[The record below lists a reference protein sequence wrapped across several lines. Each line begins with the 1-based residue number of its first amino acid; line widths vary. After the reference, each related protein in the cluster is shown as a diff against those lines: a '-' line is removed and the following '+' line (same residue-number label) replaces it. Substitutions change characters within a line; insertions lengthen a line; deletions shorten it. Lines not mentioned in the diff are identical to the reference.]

1 MKTILVVDDFA
12 SVRLY
17 HTTFLKQKGYE
28 CVAVADG
35 AEALRVLQ
43 QRPIDLVLLDMMMPT
58 MDGLE
63 FLTRVR
69 SMPGFA
75 DLPILAITS
84 EAQKADTLESQAR
97 YGFHVLL
104 KPVLPAALL
113 EQVQRLLPLE

>member
-17 HTTFLKQKGYE
+17 HTTFLKQKGYD
-28 CVAVADG
+28 CVAVSDG

-43 QRPIDLVLLDMMMPT
+43 QRPIDLVLLDMVMPT
-58 MDGLE
+58 MDGVE
-63 FLTRVR
+63 FLARVR

-75 DLPILAITS
+75 SLPILAITS
-84 EAQKADTLESQAR
+84 EAQKAETLESQAR

>member
-1 MKTILVVDDFA
+1 MKTILIVDDFA

-17 HTTFLKQKGYE
+17 HSTFLKQKGYT
-28 CVAVADG
+28 CVAAADG
-35 AEALRVLQ
+35 EDALRILQ
-43 QRPIDLVLLDMMMPT
+43 QQPINLVLIDMVMPT
-58 MDGLE
+58 MDGIE
-63 FLTRVR
+63 FLARVR

-75 DLPILAITS
+75 SLPILAITS

>member
-17 HTTFLKQKGYE
+17 HTTFLKQKGYD
-28 CVAVADG
+28 CVAVSDG

-43 QRPIDLVLLDMMMPT
+43 QRPIDLVLLDMVMPT
-58 MDGLE
+58 MDGIE
-63 FLTRVR
+63 FLARVR

-75 DLPILAITS
+75 SLPILAITS

>member
-17 HTTFLKQKGYE
+17 HTTFLKQKCYE

-84 EAQKADTLESQAR
+84 EAQKAETIASQQH

>member
-58 MDGLE
+58 MDGIE
-63 FLTRVR
+63 FLARVR

-75 DLPILAITS
+75 SLPILAITS

>member
-17 HTTFLKQKGYE
+17 HTTFLKQKGYD
-28 CVAVADG
+28 CVAVSDG

-43 QRPIDLVLLDMMMPT
+43 QRPIDLVLLDMVMPT
-58 MDGLE
+58 MDGIE
-63 FLTRVR
+63 FLARVR

-75 DLPILAITS
+75 SLPILAITS
-84 EAQKADTLESQAR
+84 EAQKAETLESQAR

>member
-43 QRPIDLVLLDMMMPT
+43 QRPIDLVLLDMVMPT
-58 MDGLE
+58 MDGIE
-63 FLTRVR
+63 FLARVR

-75 DLPILAITS
+75 SLPILAITS
-84 EAQKADTLESQAR
+84 EAQKAETLESQAR

>member
-1 MKTILVVDDFA
+1 MTRDLLSFE
-12 SVRLY
+12 SVTLHGLGTFRL
-17 HTTFLKQKGYE
+17 T
-28 CVAVADG
+28 
-35 AEALRVLQ
+35 
-43 QRPIDLVLLDMMMPT
+43 MMPT

-84 EAQKADTLESQAR
+84 EAQKAETIASQQH